1 MKKIIMMIILGI
13 ILSSCGTLGLAR
25 YGIEETIRDGE
36 SEKRSK
42 ILREKE
48 AGGSGEKDEK
58 IVEEAIKDISVR
70 SINKRVQFGE
80 TTLL

>member
-1 MKKIIMMIILGI
+1 MKKIIMMIIIGI
-13 ILSSCGTLGLAR
+13 ILGSCGELR
-25 YGIEETIRDGE
+25 YGIQKTINEAELERQA
-36 SEKRSK
+36 K